1 MRNRSKKTRSAAA
14 SLDPAIAQQMAAAVR
29 PAELSQADRDAI
41 HGRIMRR
48 IRDEAQPGQES
59 LPAPPAT
66 TASHCPVLFAY
77 PLGGNSDGLSMSIC
91 DGFTGAVGNTP
102 LIRLRRLSEETGC
115 EILGKAEFMN
125 PGGSVK
131 DRAAKWIVLDA
142 ERRGV
147 LKPGGTVVEGTA
159 GNTGI
164 GLAHVCNARGY
175 RCVIV
180 MPDNQAAEK
189 YQVIEALGADLR
201 KVPAVPY
208 SNPNQYQKVAGRLAQ
223 ELPNAIWA
231 NQFDN
236 TANRDAHFESTG
248 PELWRDT
255 NGKIDAFC
263 AATGTGGTLAGVAR
277 YLKSK
282 SAAVR
287 IVLVDPP
294 GSALYHY
301 VKDGELKTDGG
312 SSITEGIGT
321 GRVTANLEGC
331 PIDDALRIPDAQTL
345 HFVYRLLREEGLLLG
360 STAGINVAAAA
371 ALAKQMGPGHTIVTI
386 LCDGGAKYQS
396 RLFNPAWIAER
407 GFTQAIA

>member
-1 MRNRSKKTRSAAA
+1 
-14 SLDPAIAQQMAAAVR
+14 MA
-29 PAELSQADRDAI
+29 LS
-41 HGRIMRR
+41 
-48 IRDEAQPGQES
+48 
-59 LPAPPAT
+59 
-66 TASHCPVLFAY
+66 
-77 PLGGNSDGLSMSIC
+77 

-102 LIRLRRLSEETGC
+102 LIRLRHLSQETGC

-189 YQVIEALGADLR
+189 YQIIEALGAELR

-208 SNPNQYQKVAGRLAQ
+208 SSPNQYQKVAGRLAA

-236 TANRDAHFESTG
+236 TANREAHFESTG
-248 PELWRDT
+248 PEIWCDT
-255 NGKIDAFC
+255 QGKIDVFC
-263 AATGTGGTLAGVAR
+263 AATGTGGTLAGVAAF
-277 YLKSK
+277 LKSQ
-282 SAAVR
+282 STAVR

-294 GSALYHY
+294 GSSLYHY
-301 VKDGELKTDGG
+301 IKHGELKSDGG

-321 GRVTANLEGC
+321 GRVTANLAGA
-331 PIDDALRIPDAQTL
+331 PIDDAVRISDAETLR
-345 HFVYRLLREEGLLLG
+345 FVYRLLREEGLLLG
-360 STAGINVAAAA
+360 STAGINVAAAVRIA
-371 ALAKQMGPGHTIVTI
+371 EQIGPGHTIVTV

-396 RLFNPAWIAER
+396 RLFNRAWLAER
-407 GFTQAIA
+407 GLAEAIA

>member
-1 MRNRSKKTRSAAA
+1 MS
-14 SLDPAIAQQMAAAVR
+14 VR
-29 PAELSQADRDAI
+29 E
-41 HGRIMRR
+41 
-48 IRDEAQPGQES
+48 
-59 LPAPPAT
+59 
-66 TASHCPVLFAY
+66 
-77 PLGGNSDGLSMSIC
+77 
-91 DGFTGAVGNTP
+91 GFVGAVGNTP

-147 LKPGGTVVEGTA
+147 LRPGGTVVEGTA

-164 GLAHVCNARGY
+164 GIAHVCNARGY

-180 MPDNQAAEK
+180 MPDNQSAEK
-189 YQVIEALGADLR
+189 YQIIEALGAELI

-223 ELPNAIWA
+223 ELPNAVWA

-248 PELWRDT
+248 PEIWHGTD
-255 NGKIDAFC
+255 GKIDAFC

-277 YLKSK
+277 YLKSR
-282 SAAVR
+282 SGAVR
-287 IVLVDPP
+287 IVLIDPP

-301 VKDGELKTDGG
+301 IKDGELKSDGG

-321 GRVTANLEGC
+321 GRVTANLAGA
-331 PIDDALRIPDAQTL
+331 PIDDALRIADDETL
-345 HFVYRLLREEGLLLG
+345 HYVYRLLREEGLLLG
-360 STAGINVAAAA
+360 STAGINVAGAVRVARQ
-371 ALAKQMGPGHTIVTI
+371 LGPGHTIVTI

-396 RLFNPAWIAER
+396 RLFNKAWIEER
-407 GFTQAIA
+407 GFGAAVAAVAS

>member
-1 MRNRSKKTRSAAA
+1 
-14 SLDPAIAQQMAAAVR
+14 
-29 PAELSQADRDAI
+29 
-41 HGRIMRR
+41 
-48 IRDEAQPGQES
+48 
-59 LPAPPAT
+59 
-66 TASHCPVLFAY
+66 
-77 PLGGNSDGLSMSIC
+77 
-91 DGFTGAVGNTP
+91 
-102 LIRLRRLSEETGC
+102 
-115 EILGKAEFMN
+115 
-125 PGGSVK
+125 
-131 DRAAKWIVLDA
+131 
-142 ERRGV
+142 
-147 LKPGGTVVEGTA
+147 VVEGTA

-189 YQVIEALGADLR
+189 YQIIEALGAELR

-223 ELPNAIWA
+223 ELPGAVWA

-236 TANRDAHFESTG
+236 TANRLAHFESTG
-248 PELWRDT
+248 PEIWRDT

-263 AATGTGGTLAGVAR
+263 AATGTGGTLAGVAAF
-277 YLKSK
+277 LKSQ

-294 GSALYHY
+294 GSSLYHY
-301 VKDGELKTDGG
+301 FKDGELKSDGG

-321 GRVTANLEGC
+321 GRVTANLQGA
-331 PIDDALRIPDAQTL
+331 PIDDALRIADAQTM

-360 STAGINVAAAA
+360 STAGINVAAAVA
-371 ALAKQMGPGHTIVTI
+371 VAKQLGPGHTIVTI

-396 RLFNPAWIAER
+396 RLFNPGWIAEK
-407 GFTQAIA
+407 GFQEAIG

>member
-1 MRNRSKKTRSAAA
+1 VSVT
-14 SLDPAIAQQMAAAVR
+14 
-29 PAELSQADRDAI
+29 E
-41 HGRIMRR
+41 
-48 IRDEAQPGQES
+48 
-59 LPAPPAT
+59 
-66 TASHCPVLFAY
+66 
-77 PLGGNSDGLSMSIC
+77 
-91 DGFTGAVGNTP
+91 GFSGSVGNTP

-142 ERRGV
+142 ERRGA

-175 RCVIV
+175 KCVIV

-189 YQVIEALGADLR
+189 YQIIEALGAELR
-201 KVPAVPY
+201 RVPAVPY

-248 PELWRDT
+248 PEIWAQTGGR
-255 NGKIDAFC
+255 IHAFC
-263 AATGTGGTLAGVAR
+263 AATGTGGTLAGTAR
-277 YLKSK
+277 YLKSQSEGVK
-282 SAAVR
+282 

-294 GSALYHY
+294 GSALYHWF
-301 VKDGELKTDGG
+301 KHGELKSDGG

-321 GRVTANLEGC
+321 GRVTANLDGT
-331 PIDDALRIPDAQTL
+331 PIDDALHISDAQTM
-345 HFVYRLLREEGLLLG
+345 HFVYRLMREEGLLLG
-360 STAGINVAAAA
+360 STSGINVAAAVT
-371 ALAKQMGPGHTIVTI
+371 LAKQMGPGHTIVTV

-396 RLFNPAWIAER
+396 RLFNKAWVAEK
-407 GFTQAIA
+407 GFTDAVG

>member
-1 MRNRSKKTRSAAA
+1 MVVLRVT
-14 SLDPAIAQQMAAAVR
+14 
-29 PAELSQADRDAI
+29 AED
-41 HGRIMRR
+41 H
-48 IRDEAQPGQES
+48 
-59 LPAPPAT
+59 
-66 TASHCPVLFAY
+66 
-77 PLGGNSDGLSMSIC
+77 SMSLRE
-91 DGFTGAVGNTP
+91 GFTGSVGNTP

-142 ERRGV
+142 ERRGA

-175 RCVIV
+175 KCVIV

-189 YQVIEALGADLR
+189 YQIIEALGAELR

-208 SNPNQYQKVAGRLAQ
+208 SNPNQYQKVAGRLAA
-223 ELPNAIWA
+223 ELPDAIWA

-248 PELWRDT
+248 PEIWSDT
-255 NGKIDAFC
+255 AGKVDAFC

-277 YLKSK
+277 CLKSE
-282 SAAVR
+282 SPAVR
-287 IVLVDPP
+287 IVLIDPP
-294 GSALYHY
+294 GSSLYHFI
-301 VKDGELKTDGG
+301 KEGTLRSDGG

-321 GRVTANLEGC
+321 GRVTANLADA
-331 PIDDALRIPDAQTL
+331 PIDDAIRIEDAETM

-360 STAGINVAAAA
+360 STAGINVAGAVRVARQ
-371 ALAKQMGPGHTIVTI
+371 LGPGHTIVTI

-396 RLFNPAWIAER
+396 RLFNKAWIAER
-407 GFTQAIA
+407 GFAEAIA

>member
-1 MRNRSKKTRSAAA
+1 MSMRA
-14 SLDPAIAQQMAAAVR
+14 
-29 PAELSQADRDAI
+29 
-41 HGRIMRR
+41 
-48 IRDEAQPGQES
+48 
-59 LPAPPAT
+59 
-66 TASHCPVLFAY
+66 
-77 PLGGNSDGLSMSIC
+77 
-91 DGFTGAVGNTP
+91 GFVGAVGNTP

-164 GLAHVCNARGY
+164 GIAHVCNARGY
-175 RCVIV
+175 KCVIV
-180 MPDNQAAEK
+180 MPDNQSAEK
-189 YQVIEALGADLR
+189 YQIIEALGAELR

-208 SNPNQYQKVAGRLAQ
+208 SNPNQYQKVAQRVAG
-223 ELPNAIWA
+223 ELPDAVWA

-248 PELWRDT
+248 PEIWADT
-255 NGKIDAFC
+255 DGNIDAFC

-282 SAAVR
+282 SSAVR
-287 IVLVDPP
+287 IVLLDPP
-294 GSALYHY
+294 GSSLYHY
-301 VKDGELKTDGG
+301 IKDGELKSDGG

-321 GRVTANLEGC
+321 GRVTANLAGA
-331 PIDDALRIPDAQTL
+331 PIDDAMRIADAETM
-345 HFVYRLLREEGLLLG
+345 HYVYRLLREEGLLLG
-360 STAGINVAAAA
+360 STSGINVAGAVRV
-371 ALAKQMGPGHTIVTI
+371 AKQLGRGHTIATI

-396 RLFNPAWIAER
+396 RLFNKAWIAER
-407 GFTQAIA
+407 GFADAVG

>member
-1 MRNRSKKTRSAAA
+1 
-14 SLDPAIAQQMAAAVR
+14 
-29 PAELSQADRDAI
+29 
-41 HGRIMRR
+41 
-48 IRDEAQPGQES
+48 
-59 LPAPPAT
+59 
-66 TASHCPVLFAY
+66 
-77 PLGGNSDGLSMSIC
+77 
-91 DGFTGAVGNTP
+91 
-102 LIRLRRLSEETGC
+102 
-115 EILGKAEFMN
+115 MN

-142 ERRGV
+142 ERRGT

-175 RCVIV
+175 KCVIV

-189 YQVIEALGADLR
+189 YQIIEALGAELR
-201 KVPAVPY
+201 RVPAVPY

-248 PELWRDT
+248 PEIWAQTQGR
-255 NGKIDAFC
+255 IHAFC
-263 AATGTGGTLAGVAR
+263 AATGTGGTLAGAAR
-277 YLKSK
+277 YLKSQ
-282 SAAVR
+282 SAQVK

-294 GSALYHY
+294 GSALYHW
-301 VKDGELKTDGG
+301 VKHGELTPEGA

-321 GRVTANLEGC
+321 GRVTANLEGA
-331 PIDDALRIPDAQTL
+331 PIDDALHITDAETM
-345 HFVYRLLREEGLLLG
+345 HYVYRLMREEGLLLG
-360 STAGINVAAAA
+360 STSGINVAAAVT
-371 ALAKQMGPGHTIVTI
+371 LAKQMGPGHTIVTI

-396 RLFNPAWIAER
+396 RLFNKAWVAEK
-407 GFTQAIA
+407 GFTDAVG

>member
-1 MRNRSKKTRSAAA
+1 MNIK
-14 SLDPAIAQQMAAAVR
+14 
-29 PAELSQADRDAI
+29 
-41 HGRIMRR
+41 
-48 IRDEAQPGQES
+48 
-59 LPAPPAT
+59 
-66 TASHCPVLFAY
+66 
-77 PLGGNSDGLSMSIC
+77 
-91 DGFTGAVGNTP
+91 DGFTDSIGETP
-102 LIRLRRLSEETGC
+102 LIRLRRLSDETGC

-159 GNTGI
+159 GNTGL

-175 RCVIV
+175 KCVIV

-189 YQVIEALGADLR
+189 YQIIEALGAQLR
-201 KVPAVPY
+201 TVPAVPY
-208 SNPNQYQKVAGRLAQ
+208 SNANQY
-223 ELPNAIWA
+223 
-231 NQFDN
+231 DN

-255 NGKIDAFC
+255 GGKIDAFC

-277 YLKSK
+277 YLKLQ

-301 VKDGELKTDGG
+301 VKDGELRSDGG

-321 GRVTANLEGC
+321 GRVTANLAGA
-331 PIDDALRIPDAQTL
+331 PIDDAVRISDAQTM

-371 ALAKQMGPGHTIVTI
+371 ALAKQMGPGHTIVTV

-396 RLFNPAWIAER
+396 RLFNKAWITER
-407 GFTQAIA
+407 GFLEAIKT